1 MQAVERVVHGIEA
14 VVRLFGWIAAWT
26 CVVLVALVAGDV
38 VMRYFFSIGAVWL
51 QELQWHLISPIA
63 LFGMSY
69 LLFLG
74 EQVRVDVFYERF
86 PVALQRVIEVI
97 GGLLLLAMG
106 LYIAWLTLPWV
117 EQSYLRN
124 EASPNPGGLPLRW
137 VLKALIPFGF
147 LLLAMQGLAHA
158 LRQGFA
164 LSSRGE

>member
-1 MQAVERVVHGIEA
+1 MSPNEWLAIGM
-14 VVRLFGWIAAWT
+14 IAAFF
-26 CVVLVALVAGDV
+26 VLLI
-38 VMRYFFSIGAVWL
+38 IGV
-51 QELQWHLISPIA
+51 
-63 LFGMSY
+63 
-69 LLFLG
+69 
-74 EQVRVDVFYERF
+74 
-86 PVALQRVIEVI
+86 PVAISIAVTAFVFGYLGFGPMLFNLLPSRIYGVVTNYTFMAIPLFVFMGVMLEKSKLAEELIEVI